1 MSSIR
6 LTDNMS
12 VILGHHPHFAHLPA
26 CNSLRIEDE
35 AAVIIDTGAS
45 DVAKYQGKTEIVINT
60 HFHKDHTILNH
71 LFAEQAQL
79 WVPSYSAEVFE
90 NPEKVPEY
98 IGFHFLDPASQAE
111 LMTGE
116 KFISGMRVHHTIQD
130 GDVLDFG
137 KTKLH
142 VIHAPGHACD
152 HIMLYEEKNGILFS
166 TDVDMTPFGPWYGNP
181 HSSMT
186 RFVED
191 IEKVRAIQ
199 PAVLITSHMP
209 EIYTENLDKLLDTY
223 ASKID
228 KRDER
233 ILNILREKPC
243 TLEEVME
250 GRPIFRKHA
259 PPVALNRLFDRLMT
273 KHHMDRLVERGLIRE
288 EEGLYMLAEKTV
300 HRSSHI

>member
-1 MSSIR
+1 MNMLR
-6 LTDNMS
+6 LTDEMS
-12 VILGHHPHFAHLPA
+12 VIFGHHPLFGNLPA
-26 CNSLRIEDE
+26 CNSLRIDGEV
-35 AAVIIDTGAS
+35 AVIIDTGAS
-45 DVAKYQGKTEIVINT
+45 EVAEYQGKTEIVINT

-79 WVPSYSAEVFE
+79 WVPAYSAEVFQ
-90 NPEKVPEY
+90 NPEKVSEY
-98 IGFHFLDPASQAE
+98 TGIHLLDPESQQELIASGRFSANLQ
-111 LMTGE
+111 
-116 KFISGMRVHHTIQD
+116 VHHTIQD

-137 KTKLH
+137 KTKLR

-181 HSSMT
+181 HSSIV

-191 IEKVRAIQ
+191 IEKIRAIR

-209 EIYTENLDKLLDTY
+209 QIYREDLDLLLDVY
-223 ASKID
+223 AGKIA

-259 PPVALNRLFDRLMT
+259 PPVALNRLFDMFMI
-273 KHHMDRLVERGLIRE
+273 KHHLERLVEQGLVRE
-288 EEGLYMLAEKTV
+288 EEGIYMLAEQPV
-300 HRSSHI
+300 HSTSHR